1 MGIVALI
8 PAAGRGKRMGCEKPK
23 GFLSLGGVPL
33 LAYTLEKFQA
43 CPGVDEILPLVPGG
57 QVASCSEIV
66 RNSGLTKVSQI
77 LAGGPERQD
86 SVYLGLQALK
96 GRADWVIIHDGARP
110 FVPPALIEQTIGEAH
125 RWKAVVTALR
135 AGDTLKEVSQ
145 DARVLRTVDR
155 SRLWIIQTPQAFE
168 YHLICEAHKK
178 AEKEGFRGTDD
189 ASLVEQL
196 GFPVKVIEGSRFNFK
211 ITIPEDL
218 ILGNALLEHWG
229 RSHP

>member
-8 PAAGRGKRMGCEKPK
+8 PAAGRGERMGFEKPK

-33 LAYTLEKFQA
+33 LAHALEKFQT
-43 CPGVDEILPLVPGG
+43 CPGVDEVLPLVPEGKIDF
-57 QVASCSEIV
+57 CSEIV

-110 FVPPALIEQTIGEAH
+110 FVPPALIAQTIGEAQ

-135 AGDTLKEVSQ
+135 AGDTLKEVSE
-145 DARVLRTVDR
+145 DARVLKTVDR
-155 SRLWIIQTPQAFE
+155 SCLWMIQTPQAFE
-168 YHLICEAHKK
+168 YHLIFEAHKK
-178 AEKEGFRGTDD
+178 AEKDGFRGTDD
-189 ASLVEQL
+189 ASLVEKL

-211 ITIPEDL
+211 ITTPEDL
-218 ILGNALLEHWG
+218 VLGNALLEYWG